1 MIPFELLNTI
11 AEQLAAF
18 RGDGRDMVIFDTRN
32 TGNYGSFHWAET
44 LAMLTKADPTGFSL
58 AMLINEMIEA
68 TIEGSQVKLS
78 RVLREAGFIK
88 KLAVILDYKA
98 ALMEALEDPMQVF
111 MQRIERIINQVS
123 PGFGVP
129 TTREV
134 ALCMRDAVYC
144 MEKGMSIHW
153 VMCEPGFE
161 NHPAALQEDIVVLPN
176 IAQFV
181 EALKY
186 SLPNG
191 VHLARIGYDDTAI
204 GIKKPGRI
212 LYMSSLKLNANTGGM
227 HQERHSSE
235 NLGEKFD
242 LDGFALRLPTWVEKS
257 WKSSQPKHTEANLLK
272 VGDIARDSMIWLMM
286 MVELANQ
293 EMSRIDP
300 GAIRLAESGR
310 LALSHDS
317 IEHNTLPVPYK
328 PSWTME
334 CPSLPEMVASLGLS
348 QWELKFVAEALDGV
362 DSKDFMPIGELNIGM
377 SLATR
382 KLVLVPKSNTNL
394 TPYENDDLVVPF
406 VSINEGIAGTEDEIR
421 AFVSK
426 IYRVNLADYLI
437 SFGNNKFM
445 KTWKQDSEWF
455 KEKLTANALA
465 ALDAPCSE
473 VKYLDFSRWSIPHLF
488 KQSPRH
494 KGFKPLCFIN
504 GKAECDVKTHVYPMN
519 DQEMADALGLS
530 GISELPEYLHGW
542 SRQMSWAT
550 GTGLTH
556 YNRGVSEIRWFFGV
570 DDHGCEDE
578 PYASYEAF
586 IYFNSASHPSGAK
599 WPSL

>member
-11 AEQLAAF
+11 SERLAAF
-18 RGDGRDMVIFDTRN
+18 RGDGRDMVLFDTRD

-98 ALMEALEDPMQVF
+98 ALMEVLEDPMQVF

-144 MEKGMSIHW
+144 MEKGMSIRW

-161 NHPAALQEDIVVLPN
+161 NHPVALQEDIVILPN
-176 IAQFV
+176 IAQFA
-181 EALKY
+181 EALKH

-212 LYMSSLKLNANTGGM
+212 LYMSSLKLDANTGGM
-227 HQERHSSE
+227 RQERHSSE

-242 LDGFALRLPTWVEKS
+242 LDGFALRLPTWVEKT
-257 WKSSQPKHTEANLLK
+257 WKSSQSKHTDTNLLK

-300 GAIRLAESGR
+300 GTIRLAESAR

-362 DSKDFMPIGELNIGM
+362 DPKDFMPIGEPNIGM

-382 KLVLVPKSNTNL
+382 KLMPVPKSNTDL
-394 TPYENDDLVVPF
+394 TPYEYDDLVVPF

-550 GTGLTH
+550 GTGLTP